1 MVERHYDLICVGAG
15 LVGRLTACA
24 LASAGFKVLSI
35 DAFSFNEDTISSQD
49 GRTTFVSLKSKE
61 ILERFGFWE
70 ALVPFSQPI
79 QNILAY
85 EHQTPWYLD
94 YSSKEFTNSPM
105 GYIVENKY
113 VYKSLYQHERVD
125 NLDVITGV
133 RVSSI
138 DVTEYKAVVKT
149 DCGTTYS
156 ASLILGIDGRFSAI
170 RKFAPQIIESSHQ
183 YDQKACVLHI
193 SHEKSHEATA
203 YEVFTS
209 NGPLAILP
217 LIATEEYS
225 NRSGIVWCQKNT
237 FDFESLS
244 DDQIAETLSNLF
256 PHLGALKVISSKWIY
271 PLQFLKVN
279 QLIDKRIA
287 LIGDSGHVL
296 HPIAGQ
302 GVNLGWRDAEKII
315 DLLVSQKKLGL
326 DYGGPILLQQYD
338 DARKFDRLSMSFMTD
353 FLSKIYSSNLKS
365 VKLIRNTGF
374 ALLNVLKPVKNFL
387 VRRAMGLF

>member
-1 MVERHYDLICVGAG
+1 MIERHYDVICVGAG

-24 LASAGFKVLSI
+24 LASSSFKVLSI
-35 DAFSFNEDTISSQD
+35 DAFSFNADTIAGQD
-49 GRTTFVSLKSKE
+49 GRTTFVSLKSME
-61 ILERFGFWE
+61 ILERFGFWQ
-70 ALVPFSQPI
+70 ALVPYAQPI

-94 YSSKEFTNSPM
+94 YSSKDFTNSPM
-105 GYIVENKY
+105 GYIIENKY
-113 VYKSLYQHERVD
+113 LFKSLYQHENVE
-125 NLDVITGV
+125 NLYVVTGV
-133 RVSSI
+133 RVSAVDI
-138 DVTEYKAVVKT
+138 TDYKAVVQT
-149 DCGTTYS
+149 DCGMSYS
-156 ASLILGIDGRFSAI
+156 ASLILGIDGRFSSI
-170 RKFAPQIIESSHQ
+170 RKFAPQILESSHQ

-193 SHEKSHEATA
+193 SHKKSHEGTA
-203 YEVFTS
+203 YEVFTTH
-209 NGPLAILP
+209 GPLAILP
-217 LIATEEYS
+217 LISDEEYL

-244 DDQIAETLSNLF
+244 DDQIAEILSNLF
-256 PHLGALKVISSKWIY
+256 PHLGELKVISSKWIY

-279 QLIDKRIA
+279 QLIDNRIA

-302 GVNLGWRDAEKII
+302 GVNLGWRDAEKMI

-326 DYGGPILLQQYD
+326 DYGSEILLQQYD

-353 FLSKIYSSNLKS
+353 FLSKIYSSNFKS

-374 ALLNVLKPVKNFL
+374 ALLNMIKPVKNFL